1 MSKKLLIMTVSEENY
16 IKVIYHLSLVSP
28 KGINTNAIAGMIET
42 KASSVTDMLKK
53 LSEKNLVSY
62 QKYQGVT
69 LTKKGLH
76 TAKMIVRKHRLWEVF
91 LVDKLNFSWDE
102 VHEIAEELEHIRS
115 EKLVDQLEVF
125 LGFPMFDPHGDP
137 IPNAKG
143 EIEKIDKFLLSEATL
158 NTDYLCVGVKN
169 SSAEFLQYLDK
180 QNIYLGSRI
189 KVVSCEEFDKSLE
202 KKSNNSVY
210 FWLLPLLFLL
220 ALAYKFR
227 RLLPNPYSIISYICR
242 TLKNQIK

>member
-1 MSKKLLIMTVSEENY
+1 MFIMTVSEENY

-28 KGINTNAIAGMIET
+28 KGVNTNAIAGMIET

-76 TAKMIVRKHRLWEVF
+76 SAKMIVRKHRLWEVF

-115 EKLVDQLEVF
+115 EKLVDQLEAF

-169 SSAEFLQYLDK
+169 SSALFLQYLDK
-180 QNIYLGSRI
+180 QNIYLGSTI
-189 KVVSCEEFDKSLE
+189 KVISCEEFDKSLTIILNA
-202 KKSNNSVY
+202 KTISISNKIAEN
-210 FWLLPLLFLL
+210 L
-220 ALAYKFR
+220 
-227 RLLPNPYSIISYICR
+227 YIN
-242 TLKNQIK
+242 LQ